1 MRWQRVAQAAI
12 AVFVIG
18 FIAVLV
24 ITLRRERAQPPPQ
37 EAPERIEE
45 NSTIETP
52 KGGIQQ
58 VVDPSGRKEW
68 ELAFGTHVVLT
79 DGRNRFSGGVKATI
93 NRGDAPL
100 VITAR
105 EADITPPEEGD
116 HAAPKEAVFRGDSTI
131 TGSDG
136 LEVKGN
142 EITYTH
148 ADALITMP
156 GPVTFKKGRTT
167 GAGVNATYDQN
178 RDVFWIRN
186 QARVNV
192 APGPDG
198 GGALE
203 ASADA
208 IGMARAEHYMRLE
221 GSARIDGE
229 GRTANADSIV
239 VRLTEDDQ
247 RVRALELRGN
257 SRITGSDGALQSM
270 AARDIDMAYADDGRT
285 LQTARLVENASV
297 QLPGNGGGKQISGS
311 TIDIGLGPDGTTVTS
326 LVAAAPVQVDL
337 PGEGNAPAKRILSSS
352 LNATGDPADGLRG
365 ATFGGGVEYRE
376 TAPARGK
383 AAAIDR
389 TAKSETLIVETQ
401 PGLGAIQRADFRG
414 DVRFTDPPNFEA
426 QAQQGIYDIA
436 RERLDLSPA
445 PGLPGPPSP
454 TVTDGNVT
462 VAARTIQFSLGSGA
476 LIAETNVR
484 STIDPRNRKKG
495 STAKVPSMLD
505 DDEPVNVTSNRLE
518 YKGEGSPAVYTG
530 AATLWQGADTT
541 IKADSITID
550 ETTGNL
556 TARGKA
562 TTSFLFE
569 EADPKSGQKKR
580 QSTTGTA
587 ETFAYDDNK
596 RIATYTGKARMTGPQ
611 GDVNG
616 EQIVLYLKPEVNELE
631 RAEAT
636 GANGTVTVRESN
648 RIAEGAHLVYTS
660 ADERYVMTGTP
671 VKIVEERNGTCT
683 LTTGTSATFN
693 RASESAEVLGLA
705 SGRIPARN
713 EALKACPPELRR

>member
-37 EAPERIEE
+37 EAPERIDPQ
-45 NSTIETP
+45 STIETP
-52 KGGIQQ
+52 QGATQS
-58 VVDPSGRKEW
+58 VVDPSGREEFKVESS
-68 ELAFGTHVVLT
+68 THVVLP
-79 DGRNRFSGGVKATI
+79 DGRQRMSGGVKVTI
-93 NRGDAPL
+93 NRGDSPI
-100 VITAR
+100 VVTAR
-105 EADITPPEEGD
+105 EADLIPPDEGS
-116 HAAPKEAVFRGDSTI
+116 KEPLKEVVFRGDATI
-131 TGSDG
+131 AGSDG
-136 LEVKGN
+136 LEIKGN
-142 EITYTH
+142 EITYTQ
-148 ADALITMP
+148 ADGLITMP
-156 GPVTFKKGRTT
+156 GPVTFKKGRTS
-167 GAGVNATYDQN
+167 GSGVNATYDQN
-178 RDVFWIRN
+178 REVFWIRN

-198 GGALE
+198 GALE
-203 ASADA
+203 ATADA
-208 IGMARAEHYMRLE
+208 IGMARLEHYMRLE
-221 GSARIDGE
+221 GSARIDGQ
-229 GRTANADSIV
+229 GRTATADSIV

-285 LQTARLVENASV
+285 LQTARLVESASV
-297 QLPGNGGGKQISGS
+297 QLPGNGGGKRISGS

-383 AAAIDR
+383 APAIDR
-389 TAKSETLIVETQ
+389 TARSETLIVETQ

-414 DVRFTDPPNFEA
+414 NVRFTDPPDFEA

-436 RERLDLSPA
+436 RDRLDLSPS
-445 PGLPGPPSP
+445 PGLPGPQSP

-476 LIAETNVR
+476 LIAETTVR
-484 STIDPRNRKKG
+484 STIDPRNRSKG

-541 IKADSITID
+541 IKADSISID

-569 EADPKSGQKKR
+569 EADPGSGQKKR

-683 LTTGTSATFN
+683 QTTGTNATFN
-693 RASESAEVLGLA
+693 RASESAEVRGPA

-713 EALKACPPELRR
+713 EALKSCPPELRR

>member
-1 MRWQRVAQAAI
+1 M
-12 AVFVIG
+12 
-18 FIAVLV
+18 
-24 ITLRRERAQPPPQ
+24 
-37 EAPERIEE
+37 
-45 NSTIETP
+45 
-52 KGGIQQ
+52 
-58 VVDPSGRKEW
+58 
-68 ELAFGTHVVLT
+68 
-79 DGRNRFSGGVKATI
+79 
-93 NRGDAPL
+93 
-100 VITAR
+100 
-105 EADITPPEEGD
+105 
-116 HAAPKEAVFRGDSTI
+116 
-131 TGSDG
+131 
-136 LEVKGN
+136 
-142 EITYTH
+142 
-148 ADALITMP
+148 
-156 GPVTFKKGRTT
+156 
-167 GAGVNATYDQN
+167 
-178 RDVFWIRN
+178 
-186 QARVNV
+186 
-192 APGPDG
+192 
-198 GGALE
+198 
-203 ASADA
+203 
-208 IGMARAEHYMRLE
+208 
-221 GSARIDGE
+221 
-229 GRTANADSIV
+229 
-239 VRLTEDDQ
+239 
-247 RVRALELRGN
+247 
-257 SRITGSDGALQSM
+257 
-270 AARDIDMAYADDGRT
+270 
-285 LQTARLVENASV
+285 
-297 QLPGNGGGKQISGS
+297 
-311 TIDIGLGPDGTTVTS
+311 
-326 LVAAAPVQVDL
+326 
-337 PGEGNAPAKRILSSS
+337 
-352 LNATGDPADGLRG
+352 
-365 ATFGGGVEYRE
+365 
-376 TAPARGK
+376 
-383 AAAIDR
+383 
-389 TAKSETLIVETQ
+389 
-401 PGLGAIQRADFRG
+401 
-414 DVRFTDPPNFEA
+414 RFTDPPDVEA

-462 VAARTIQFSLGSGA
+462 VAARTIQFSLGSGE
-476 LIAETNVR
+476 LTAETNVR

-541 IKADSITID
+541 IKADSIAVD

-616 EQIVLYLKPEVNELE
+616 EQILLYLKPEVNELE

-683 LTTGTSATFN
+683 QTTGTSATFN